1 MLDKLKYRKPNFNR
15 EWLEAVRYPEFQEI
29 GRQGWLDI
37 APKGHVMNYSDI
49 KDSLGNVDL
58 NFDSLERDKK
68 IRFIESY
75 KKGVVE
81 IPIAVSFGGEY
92 DLLGGNTRLAG
103 LVKLGHDPK
112 IWVVGVPET
121 IMEKW
126 TKKYKDSIDCSNP
139 KGFSQRAHCQG
150 KSVKENENLKGGL
163 SDNMSLGDIAHKH
176 KIDIE
181 LLTKQFLLGVKKEME
196 HTNDKREASEI
207 AMDHLYED
215 PKYYVKLKKVETK
228 EMTGADSSGSYNGP
242 MSISLQKKDISKI
255 HNWGGLEEA
264 LEASSSGEYDVP
276 FLGTTSKGRNNPLG
290 IEGPESIKKSRAVKD
305 KKFPK
310 WGGPGGIFIKIK
322 EKCKKFP
329 YCNQGDINAIEIL
342 RESITSISKEMGIPR
357 SEIEKIVLNE
367 INKIF
372 I

>member
-1 MLDKLKYRKPNFNR
+1 MLDNLKYRRPNFNR
-15 EWLEAVRYPEFQEI
+15 EWLEAVRYPEFQDI
-29 GRQGWLDI
+29 GRQGWLEI
-37 APKGHVMNYSDI
+37 APKGHVVNYSDI

-58 NFDSLERDKK
+58 NFDSLDRDKK

-75 KKGVVE
+75 KKGVIE
-81 IPIAVSFGGEY
+81 TPIAVSFGNEY
-92 DLLGGNTRLAG
+92 DLLAGNTRLSG

-112 IWVVGVPET
+112 IWVVNVPET

-150 KSVKENENLKGGL
+150 KK
-163 SDNMSLGDIAHKH
+163 
-176 KIDIE
+176 
-181 LLTKQFLLGVKKEME
+181 KQ
-196 HTNDKREASEI
+196 
-207 AMDHLYED
+207 
-215 PKYYVKLKKVETK
+215 ETK
-228 EMTGADSSGSYNGP
+228 EMTGADSSGSYVGP
-242 MSISLQKKDISKI
+242 MSITLKKKDISKI
-255 HNWGGLEEA
+255 HNWDSLKES

-276 FLGTTSKGRNNPLG
+276 FLGTTSKGRKNPLG
-290 IEGPESIKKSRAVKD
+290 IEGPESLKKSRAVKD

-310 WGGPGGIFIKIK
+310 WGGPGGVFIKIK
-322 EKCKKFP
+322 DKCKKFP

-342 RESITSISKEMGIPR
+342 RESIESVSKEMGIPR
-357 SEIEKIVLNE
+357 TEIEKIVLNE